1 MTRQSICIGKLY
13 AEFLAVGDYDNA
25 RAALDE
31 FRAAKGEQ
39 RYGNDNNR
47 IYGNGDL
54 GNCGIRTVLRE
65 YGRA

>member
-1 MTRQSICIGKLY
+1 MSSWAVRLGEQF

-39 RYGNDNNR
+39 RYGKNR
-47 IYGNGDL
+47 TIGNGDP